1 MGDVTSIESLLDVPT
16 GPLQVPAGATL
27 ELSVVIPTFNESRN
41 IGALVEQ
48 LTGILDA
55 ELGDRY
61 ELIVVD
67 DNSPDQ
73 TWKAALSLAATYP
86 RLFVMRRQSERGL
99 STAVLRGWQ
108 AARGRVLAVMDADLQ
123 HPPGVIAKLW
133 REMSRGAD
141 LAVASRHVE
150 GGGVSDW
157 RLSRRILSRGAQM
170 LGVILMPGVV
180 GRVSDPMSGYFMV
193 RRSAIAG
200 AIMNPIGYKILIEV
214 LARGRIRWISEVG
227 YVFRERTEGKSKVT
241 PGVYVDYVIH
251 LLRLRLEFLRSSR
264 FVRFSL
270 VGLTGAAVDMSVL
283 FALSD
288 PSMLGWG
295 LTRSKLIGAE
305 LAIVNNFLWN
315 DAWTFGDLAA
325 HQRSFRQKLRR
336 LAKFNVVCGIGLVL
350 NVVLL
355 NVQFNLLGMN
365 RYVANAIAIGIV
377 TAWNYILNLKLA
389 WRTTGS
395 GPVEPPRD

>member
-1 MGDVTSIESLLDVPT
+1 
-16 GPLQVPAGATL
+16 
-27 ELSVVIPTFNESRN
+27 
-41 IGALVEQ
+41 
-48 LTGILDA
+48 
-55 ELGDRY
+55 
-61 ELIVVD
+61 
-67 DNSPDQ
+67 
-73 TWKAALSLAATYP
+73 
-86 RLFVMRRQSERGL
+86 
-99 STAVLRGWQ
+99 
-108 AARGRVLAVMDADLQ
+108 
-123 HPPGVIAKLW
+123 
-133 REMSRGAD
+133 MSRGAD